1 MNSEKYHPSVSGNKY
16 ENMWTNIGG
25 VEIRESKTVKLL
37 SITIDNEL
45 KFDEHIRNFCIKTQ
59 RKLTA
64 LMAIRKGL
72 DINKLKILFKTV
84 FESQFINT
92 V

>member
-16 ENMWTNIGG
+16 EHMWTNIGG

-45 KFDEHIRNFCIKTQ
+45 KFDEHIRNACIKAQ

-64 LMAIRKGL
+64 LMGIRKGL